1 MLDDSW
7 RSRLQEPMSKLVPD
21 KARIDRPALE
31 RIIRRAAELQA
42 KERDIGEG
50 LTEPEL
56 MHLGHDVG
64 IPAAYLQRA
73 LLEERTRAVQLDDS
87 KVAGWLTGPRQ
98 IAVQRTV
105 PDAAQ
110 GVEDALGRWMIDGEL
125 LSVKRRYPDR
135 TSWEPRQDMFSSIKR
150 EFKVGG
156 RPYRLARA
164 KEIVGTV
171 TELEPGRSH
180 VQLSADLSNTRRSH
194 LAGAATLTGIGSLA
208 TVIGVTLG
216 VALPVALIP
225 VGLGALAGLAIAR
238 HRRSRVEETHV
249 ALEQVLDRL
258 EHGEI
263 PRSTKPALGG
273 VGTIKR
279 IADELKKTLGP

>member
-1 MLDDSW
+1 MND
-7 RSRLQEPMSKLVPD
+7 LVPD

-42 KERDIGEG
+42 QDRDIGEG

-64 IPAAYLQRA
+64 IPATFLQRA
-73 LLEERTRAVQLDDS
+73 LLEERTRAVALDDS
-87 KVAGWLTGPRQ
+87 QLAGWLTGPRQ
-98 IAVQRTV
+98 IAVQRSV
-105 PDAAQ
+105 PERAEAL
-110 GVEDALGRWMIDGEL
+110 EASLGRWMVDGEL

-171 TELEPGRSH
+171 TELEPGSSH

-194 LAGAATLTGIGSLA
+194 VTGAATVTGIGGIVTA
-208 TVIGVTLG
+208 VGVTLG

-225 VGLGALAGLAIAR
+225 MGLGILAGLAIAR
-238 HRRSRVEETHV
+238 HRQSRVEETQV

-263 PRSTKPALGG
+263 PRATKPALGG

-279 IADELKKTLGP
+279 IADEIKKSLGP

>member
-1 MLDDSW
+1 MN
-7 RSRLQEPMSKLVPD
+7 ELVPD
-21 KARIDRPALE
+21 KARIDRAGLE

-42 KERDIGEG
+42 QERDIGEG

-56 MHLGHDVG
+56 MHLGYDVG

-73 LLEERTRAVQLDDS
+73 LLEERTRAIQLDDS
-87 KVAGWLTGPRQ
+87 KLAGWLTGPRQ
-98 IAVQRTV
+98 IAVQRSV
-105 PDAAQ
+105 PENAEGIEA
-110 GVEDALGRWMIDGEL
+110 ALGRWMIDGEL

-135 TSWEPRQDMFSSIKR
+135 TSWEARQDMFSSIKR

-171 TELEPGRSH
+171 TDLEPGRSH

-194 LAGAATLTGIGSLA
+194 LTGAATVTGIGGLA
-208 TVIGVTLG
+208 TAIGVTLG
-216 VALPVALIP
+216 VALPVALLPI
-225 VGLGALAGLAIAR
+225 GLGLLAGLAIAR
-238 HRRSRVEETHV
+238 HRRSRVEETQV

-263 PRSTKPALGG
+263 PRSGKPALGG

-279 IADELKKTLGP
+279 IADEIKRSLGP